1 MLLIWRICVQFAHRF
16 NFKNFGPEVEPFLSA
31 GDVAAGS
38 LMEEPVGDVGRVVH
52 AEADADDE

>member
-1 MLLIWRICVQFAHRF
+1 MFSLHINLIL
-16 NFKNFGPEVEPFLSA
+16 KTSSLYGPEVEPLLPA

-52 AEADADDE
+52 AEADTDDE